1 MEDLAYVQTHA
12 IEESHWWFL
21 GMREIYRK
29 QLETISNPGP
39 WEILDVGC
47 GTGGNLPLLSSF
59 GRTIALDYSPAAA
72 AFTQSRGWEGVAVG
86 SAVALPFPD
95 GSFDLTTAFGVI
107 EHIADDG
114 RMLREMLRV
123 TRPGGH
129 LLFMTSAHPWLW
141 SAHDDA
147 VHHQRRYRRGELAG
161 RVQDAGWEIEQL
173 SYINATLFP
182 PIAIIRLLQRLR
194 PRPALDREQGMSGF
208 FVPPGPVNRALAG
221 VLSLEGSLMRRWNL
235 PMGVGFICRAR
246 RPIAD
251 RNSAD

>member
-1 MEDLAYVQTHA
+1 MEDLAYVQTRA

-29 QLETISNPGP
+29 QLESIPRDDP

-59 GRTIALDYSPAAA
+59 GRTVGVDYAPAAA
-72 AFTQSRGWEGVAVG
+72 SFTRGRGWSRVAVG
-86 SAVALPFPD
+86 SATELPFPEEH
-95 GSFDLTTAFGVI
+95 FHLVTAFGVI
-107 EHIADDG
+107 EHLEDDAA
-114 RMLREMLRV
+114 MLGEMRRV

-147 VHHQRRYRRGELAG
+147 VHHQRRYRRRELAT
-161 RVQDAGWEIEQL
+161 RVRETGWHIEQL
-173 SYINATLFP
+173 SYVNAALFP
-182 PIAIIRLLQRLR
+182 PIAAVRLLQRLL
-194 PRPALDREQGMSGF
+194 PRRSPEQGMSGF
-208 FVPPGPVNRALAG
+208 FVPPGPGNRALAG
-221 VLSLEGSLMRRWNL
+221 LLSLEGSLMRRWNL

-246 RPIAD
+246 REEV
-251 RNSAD
+251 